1 VELSAPA
8 LRAATALSRH
18 LPLAVTT
25 GIGRTLS
32 FASAHLSRDQ
42 RLMVERNLRRVRPEA
57 YVGPLGQ
64 ARLHRDVQRVF
75 DSYSRY
81 WVDLLRLPHLS
92 DDHVLRGFRGTG
104 IDQIE
109 DSITRGIGPI
119 LALPHLGGW
128 EWAARWLSVS
138 GHRVAAVAEEL
149 EPPELN
155 EWFLGI
161 RRDLGMNIITLGPGA
176 ATESGAAILSGQ
188 VMCLLCDRD
197 LAATGIEVEF
207 FGERTTLPGGP
218 ALLALRTGAPL
229 FPTAVYFEASRCHG
243 YVSSPLDTQRRGR
256 LRDDVHRV
264 TQDLAVRLEE
274 LIARAPEQWHLMVP
288 NWPSDHEALG
298 HPMAGASGNGSS

>member
-1 VELSAPA
+1 MELSAPA

-18 LPLAVTT
+18 LPLAVAT

-57 YVGPLGQ
+57 YDGPLGQ

-92 DDHVLRGFRGTG
+92 EDQVVRGFRGTG
-104 IDQIE
+104 MDQIG
-109 DSITRGIGPI
+109 DSIDRGIGPI

-128 EWAARWLSVS
+128 EWAARWLSIT
-138 GHRVAAVAEEL
+138 GYQVAAVAEEL

-161 RRDLGMNIITLGPGA
+161 RRDLGMNIITLGRNA

-197 LAATGIEVEF
+197 LTGTGIEVEF

-229 FPTAVYFEASRCHG
+229 LPTAVYFEGGRCHG
-243 YVSSPLDTQRRGR
+243 YVSPALDTERRGR
-256 LRDDVHRV
+256 LRDDVTRV

-274 LIARAPEQWHLMVP
+274 LIGRAPEQWHLMVP

-298 HPMAGASGNGSS
+298 RPVPAAGANGTS